1 MKQRLIA
8 TWTRNFYSA
17 FAVLFGLKLTLAG
30 NNIFGTEGFES
41 GYKIF
46 SKLPLLIGNDIF
58 GAAMLAA
65 LISIACIPWLKRGDG
80 GRGVLITS
88 MVLQIPHAL
97 LAAVSFFATIYVGGP
112 LNKEVIELA
121 DGGAASVA
129 GEAPAIW
136 SSVSHYLGAGQIS
149 CILGAVLIAAGVY
162 RFFPRLA
169 KGLGARIKLLIN
181 AALVVEFALGVLL
194 LPWLIN
200 GHLWGIRIHTFGLER
215 SAGIEMG
222 WSYVKPAFSWMRGKS
237 AEIEDEFVFDLS
249 SIVGGKSDRLEP
261 LLAGA
266 TRKKTNVIVISL
278 ESVASTYI
286 REDPSRM
293 PFLAGTADRDG
304 AIHMGNHY
312 TVWPQT
318 MKAFFSLF
326 CSELPYPTYR
336 SIALVNPTIR
346 CESISEVLHRD
357 GYYTA
362 LITSA
367 DLAYDR
373 KKRFFQHRDFD
384 MFMDMRDMPGRED
397 VWGNSWGLDERLAVK
412 RILELASKKRDE
424 RFFVFYEMF
433 TAHHPYYACVEHE
446 DNPLDEFPSY
456 VRALRYIDDR
466 IRDIVEGIDKL
477 GLSQETL
484 VAIVS
489 DHGEGFGQHPGSRG
503 HGAKVYQENV
513 HVPFAMIGPQLAGVR
528 GEATFP
534 TSHID
539 VAPTILGLLGLDI
552 PCTMKGRDLSSSRKP
567 VAVLFGGRPPGAQ
580 KGLVDGKWKYIVEDN
595 GMELLFDLW
604 ADPGEKKSLIVENKE
619 LAGKFGKMLD
629 DWSVFSENL
638 IENYSEIRKR
648 SSCAP
653 R

>member
-1 MKQRLIA
+1 MKQRLFS

-17 FAVLFGLKLTLAG
+17 FAVLFGLKLALAG

-41 GYKIF
+41 GFKVISRF
-46 SKLPLLIGNDIF
+46 LLLIGNDIF
-58 GAAMLAA
+58 GAAILAA
-65 LISIACIPWLKRGDG
+65 LISILCLPWLKRGDG
-80 GRGVLITS
+80 GRGVIITS
-88 MVLQIPHAL
+88 LVLQVPHAL
-97 LAAVSFFATIYVGGP
+97 LAVVSFFATIYVGGP

-121 DGGAASVA
+121 DGGATPVA
-129 GEAPAIW
+129 GEAPAMW
-136 SSVSHYLGAGQIS
+136 SSISHYLGAGQIT
-149 CILGAVLIAAGVY
+149 CMLAAVLVAAGVY
-162 RFFPRLA
+162 WFFPRLA
-169 KGLGARIKLLIN
+169 KRLGTRIKLLIN
-181 AALVVEFALGVLL
+181 AALVIEFALGVLL

-222 WSYVKPAFSWMRGKS
+222 WSYVKPAFSWMRGS
-237 AEIEDEFVFDLS
+237 NAEIEDEFNLDMS
-249 SIVGGKSDRLEP
+249 SIVSGKGDRLKS
-261 LLAGA
+261 LMAGA
-266 TRKKTNVIVISL
+266 TREKTNVIVISL

-293 PFLAGTADRDG
+293 PFLSGTADRDG
-304 AIHMGNHY
+304 AILMGNHY

-318 MKAFFSLF
+318 MKAFFALF
-326 CSELPYPTYR
+326 CSELPYPDYR
-336 SIALVNPTIR
+336 SIALINPTIR
-346 CESISEVLHRD
+346 CESLSEVLHQN

-362 LITSA
+362 FITSA

-373 KKRFFQHRDFD
+373 KRRFFQHRDFD

-397 VWGNSWGLDERLAVK
+397 VWGDSWGLDERLAVK
-412 RILELASKKRDE
+412 HILDLANEKRDE

-433 TAHHPYYACVEHE
+433 TAHHPYNACKEHE
-446 DNPLDEFPSY
+446 DNPLDEFPAY
-456 VRALRYIDDR
+456 VRALGYIDDR
-466 IRDIVEGIDKL
+466 IRDIVNGIDKL
-477 GLSQETL
+477 GLSGETL
-484 VAIVS
+484 IAIVS

-539 VAPTILGLLGLDI
+539 VAPTILGLLDLDI
-552 PCTMKGRDLSSSRKP
+552 PCTMKGRDLSTSRKP
-567 VAVLFGGRPPGAQ
+567 AAVLFGGRVPGAQ

-595 GMELLFDLW
+595 GMELLFDLSV
-604 ADPGEKKSLIVENKE
+604 DPSEKKNLIGENKD

-638 IENYSEIRKR
+638 IENYSEIKKR

-653 R
+653 H